1 MSANT
6 GINGVLLTGISQING
21 ITVTGSSKNVAGAI
35 LNFGGASGTTT
46 TTVAPTTTTTT
57 ASGTTTTTTAGTGGG
72 GGGTAYAVRLFGD
85 PGKGGSG
92 YDHPGRACMEN
103 TEGFP
108 VNGFNDLY
116 LDGVDSSLGQVT
128 VFFDVGLTTP
138 FTGLDDNTY
147 YYVDCRSTPQIHR
160 STLLSQQG
168 AGDGWV
174 YLTGPCS

>member
-35 LNFGGASGTTT
+35 LNFSGASGTTT

-85 PGKGGSG
+85 PSKGGGG
-92 YDHPGRACMEN
+92 YADPISACIDN
-103 TEGFP
+103 TDGFP
-108 VNGFNDLY
+108 VNNFNNLY
-116 LDGVDSSLGQVT
+116 LDGFDSNLGQVT
-128 VFFDVGLTTP
+128 VFLDVGLTTP
-138 FTGLDDNTY
+138 FPGLDDSTY
-147 YYVDCRSTPQIHR
+147 YYVESRLVPQLDR
-160 STLLSQQG
+160 STLLSQQR
-168 AGDGWV
+168 AGNGWV
-174 YLTGPCS
+174 YLNGPC

>member
-72 GGGTAYAVRLFGD
+72 GGGTAYAVYLFGD
-85 PGKGGSG
+85 PSKGGGG
-92 YDHPGRACMEN
+92 YADPMDACINN
-103 TEGFP
+103 TDGFP
-108 VNGFNDLY
+108 VNGFNILY

-147 YYVDCRSTPQIHR
+147 YYVDSRMSAPQVHR
-160 STLLSQQG
+160 SILLSQQG
-168 AGDGWV
+168 AGNGWV
-174 YLTGPCS
+174 YLNGPC